1 MSGGFS
7 TIDVPRTE
15 RDFCLRLLSFAALIA
30 SVALPVIP
38 MSVTAQ
44 ALRPAPAQPGE
55 GKEDARLKQLFHDS
69 DEASLARNPI
79 SGLFRGDMRRADR
92 IGDFFSDA
100 YIAAER
106 QAAQS
111 DLQRLGQIDRAT
123 LTLTNQI
130 AYDVFR
136 NQSEMALKG
145 FDPAIVAL
153 TIVRPMD
160 HFFGIQTFYP
170 EFASGQG
177 AAPFNTVADYDNNLK
192 RNADYVRLLDEA
204 IVRFRQGMASGVVQ
218 PKLVVRN
225 MIAQFDNLLA
235 GPVEESTFYGPVRR
249 FPVAIPAAEQARLK
263 AAYAAQIRD
272 VIVPAERRMR
282 TFLADT
288 YLPAARDSIG
298 LSGMPGGA
306 KLYAYL
312 IEQNTTLPLQA
323 EAVHQLG
330 LSEVARILKAMEVQK
345 QAVGFQGS
353 LAEFFTFLR
362 TDARFQPKSAAQ
374 LREGYEA
381 IGRRVDARVREQ
393 FSLIPKTP
401 LEIRPVPA
409 FKEKT
414 DAGGSYQGGT
424 PDGTRPGVFYYNTY
438 DLPSRYMWEMETLYL
453 HEAVPGHHFQISLA
467 QENAAL
473 PAFMRFG
480 GNTAY
485 AEGWA
490 LYAETLWPELGMETD
505 PYQRMGGLN
514 DEMLR
519 AMRLVVDTG
528 IHAKGWSRDQAIDY
542 MLANSPMA
550 RTDATAEVERYIAI
564 PGQALAYK
572 IGQITISRMKAK
584 AKAELGSRF
593 DPRKFHA
600 VVLDTGAL
608 PMPVLEKKIED
619 WIAAEKRRA

>member
-1 MSGGFS
+1 M
-7 TIDVPRTE
+7 T
-15 RDFCLRLLSFAALIA
+15 A
-30 SVALPVIP
+30 PVL
-38 MSVTAQ
+38 AQ
-44 ALRPAPAQPGE
+44 ALPPAPPQPGD
-55 GKEDARLKQLFHDS
+55 GPEDAPLKRLFHES

-79 SGLFRGDMRRADR
+79 NGIFRGDMRRADQV
-92 IGDFFSDA
+92 GDFFSDR

-106 QAAQS
+106 AAAQK
-111 DLQRLGQIDRAT
+111 DMAELGRIDRAK
-123 LTLTNQI
+123 LTPTDQI

-136 NQSEMALKG
+136 NQTEMSLKG
-145 FDPAIVAL
+145 LAPALVAL

-160 HFFGIQTFYP
+160 HFYGIQTFYP

-177 AAPFNTVADYDNNLK
+177 AAPFNTVVDYENNLK
-192 RNADYVRLLDEA
+192 RNVEYARLLDEA
-204 IVRFRQGMASGVVQ
+204 IGRFRQGMKSGVVQ

-225 MIAQFDNLLA
+225 MITQFDNLLA
-235 GPVEESTFYGPVRR
+235 GKPEESTFYAPVKK
-249 FPVAIPAAEQARLK
+249 FPAAIPAADRTRLT
-263 AAYAAQIRD
+263 AAYATQIRD
-272 VIVPAERRMR
+272 VIIPAQRRMR
-282 TFLADT
+282 DFLATT
-288 YLPAARDSIG
+288 YLPAARDSVG

-345 QAVGFQGS
+345 QAVGFKGG
-353 LAEFFTFLR
+353 LPEFFTFLR
-362 TDARFQPKSAAQ
+362 TDTQFQPKSAQQ

-381 IGRRVDARVREQ
+381 IGRRVDARIREQ
-393 FSLIPKTP
+393 FSLIPKTA

-424 PDGTRPGVFYYNTY
+424 PDGSRPGVFYYNTY

-528 IHAKGWSRDQAIDY
+528 IHAKGWTRDQAIDY

-572 IGQITISRMKAK
+572 IGQLTISRVKAK
-584 AKAELGSRF
+584 AQAELGAKF
-593 DPRKFHA
+593 DPRRFHA
-600 VVLDTGAL
+600 EILDTGAL
-608 PMPVLEKKIED
+608 PMPVLEQKID
-619 WIAAEKRRA
+619 AWIAAEKRRA